1 MFIVTN
7 DNSDGQ
13 LLHLQQQIDELRGEA
28 RIMRAEIERLK
39 ATTPAEPASD
49 RKAYMREY
57 MRQRRAGKRNA
68 SCDAG
73 AGKKAQSL

>member
-1 MFIVTN
+1 MFFVTN

-13 LLHLQQQIDELRGEA
+13 LLHLQQQIDELRSEA

-39 ATTPAEPASD
+39 IADAPSSNAPAD

-57 MRQRRAGKRNA
+57 MRQRRAE
-68 SCDAG
+68 
-73 AGKKAQSL
+73 KKAQS